1 MPESVAAALAVG
13 GLLGGY
19 VGYQLG
25 NWRAASRAARATYR
39 TQRGIRR

>member
-1 MPESVAAALAVG
+1 MPDAVVAAFAVG
-13 GLLGGY
+13 GVLGGY
-19 VGYQLG
+19 LGFQLG